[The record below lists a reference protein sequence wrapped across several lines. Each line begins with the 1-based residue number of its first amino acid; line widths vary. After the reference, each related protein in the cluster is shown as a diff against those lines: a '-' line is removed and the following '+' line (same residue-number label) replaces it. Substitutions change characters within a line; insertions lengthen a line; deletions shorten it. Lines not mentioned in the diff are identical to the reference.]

1 MLAKSKLNSIETL
14 IPQALIDMEIS
25 HEEFITILK
34 EKDKY
39 EKNNFFFLRMHKMLQ
54 VSKEEY
60 EKRNE
65 CEVEIIDKAR
75 YFWVNR
81 KDLEVESD
89 VANQAQI
96 FDKWDSEK
104 QKDRQELT
112 PNAEYQRC
120 RVFVRND
127 LVEKKIKSCRKSS
140 KRFLEFKKKLGLDP
154 NLVTCDEQ
162 DIISALQV
170 AFEGEIVL
178 TRYCIENK
186 RIDAFFSKR
195 KLGIEIDKYSQE
207 GRNSNYEKNRQLIIE
222 NHGITFIRTNPDAAD
237 FNMQRLINQ
246 IRKHIA
252 ESIKNQT
259 KKQAKKQTNVSTK
272 KITN

>member
-140 KRFLEFKKKLGLDP
+140 KRFLEFKNKLGLD
-154 NLVTCDEQ
+154 LDVVSCDEQ

-178 TRYCIENK
+178 TQYCIENK
-186 RIDAFFSKR
+186 RIDAFFSKL

-207 GRNSNYEKNRQLIIE
+207 GRNSNYEENRQLIIE

-237 FNMQRLINQ
+237 FNMERLINQ
-246 IRKHIA
+246 ISKHIA

-259 KKQAKKQTNVSTK
+259 KKLELEFKSNYLIK
-272 KITN
+272 